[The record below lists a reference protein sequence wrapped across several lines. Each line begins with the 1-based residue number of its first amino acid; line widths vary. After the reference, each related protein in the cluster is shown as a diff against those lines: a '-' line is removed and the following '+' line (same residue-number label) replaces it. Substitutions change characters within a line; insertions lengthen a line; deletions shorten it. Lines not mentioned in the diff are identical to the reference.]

1 MNLCLYW
8 ITSVF
13 LLDLKFEFSMNHSLA
28 HLYSQ
33 LYFHKQIINSNCAI
47 KRIRGVSQSC
57 ISAFIL
63 VVPFLS
69 LIQYSNVSPFEFY
82 ATLTDEIFAKSK
94 VDSGTNFLIKT
105 YKMEWLHLKHA
116 VGLQHRDGSS
126 NLRIDRSFN
135 CA

>member
-47 KRIRGVSQSC
+47 KRIRGVSQRC
-57 ISAFIL
+57 ISAFTL
-63 VVPFLS
+63 VVSFFELDKLFQRKPIGIHKITERPPITYLLNQT
-69 LIQYSNVSPFEFY
+69 LIRVLIFCSENTKWNFWFE
-82 ATLTDEIFAKSK
+82 THCRFA
-94 VDSGTNFLIKT
+94 V
-105 YKMEWLHLKHA
+105 
-116 VGLQHRDGSS
+116 
-126 NLRIDRSFN
+126 
-135 CA
+135 